1 VSVAVDI
8 VSGFLGSGKTSLLRH
23 VLAGGLRG
31 TRVAVVMNEIG
42 DIGIDGRVLTG
53 LGAIEKV
60 VELSSGCICCSI
72 DEYRF
77 DVAVQDLLDTVR
89 PDLIVIESTGV
100 ADPEVLAAR
109 VRGAGLRIDAVIT
122 VVDASAVRRWLRD
135 TVVARTQIQAADFL
149 VINKIDLVTPVELA
163 SLERHLRRVNGR
175 AGLAHAAHGKVDLP
189 LLFAPEVGGYR
200 RRAAADAGGP
210 PAGSGHLQ
218 ADAIGAFVYRTE
230 RRLRQEGF
238 ERAVA
243 RFPRDVFRAKG
254 VVRFAGYEGQCL
266 FNYTCGR
273 TDLGFVRLPETIA
286 ESQVVV
292 IGREPARYRDRVLR
306 ELGHCEIAGAVT

>member
-8 VSGFLGSGKTSLLRH
+8 VSGFLGSGKTSVLRH

-31 TRVAVVMNEIG
+31 ARVAVVMNEIG
-42 DIGIDGRVLTG
+42 EIGIDGRVVTG
-53 LGAIEKV
+53 LGAVEKL

-77 DVAVQDLLDTVR
+77 DVAVQDLLDAVH
-89 PDLIVIESTGV
+89 PDLIVIETTGV

-109 VRGAGLRIDAVIT
+109 VRNAGLRVDAVIT
-122 VVDASAVRRWLRD
+122 VVDASATRQWLRD
-135 TVVARTQIQAADFL
+135 TAVAGRQIEAADFL
-149 VINKIDLVTPVELA
+149 VINKTDLVTSAELA
-163 SLERHLRRVNGR
+163 AVERLARRLNGR
-175 AGLAHAAHGKVDLP
+175 AGIAHASYGMVDLP
-189 LLFAPEVGGYR
+189 LLFAPEVGSYR
-200 RRAAADAGGP
+200 GQAAAAESSDRAD
-210 PAGSGHLQ
+210 HLRT
-218 ADAIGAFVYRTE
+218 DAIGAFVYRTG

-243 RFPRDVFRAKG
+243 KLPRDVFRAKG
-254 VVRFAGYEGQCL
+254 VVRFSGREEPCL

-273 TDLGFVRLPETIA
+273 IDLTPVHLPDTCT

-292 IGREPARYRDRVLR
+292 IGREPSRYRERVLHALGR
-306 ELGHCEIAGAVT
+306 CELPQAGP